1 MKGAYIHRNSQFQDL
16 CLCSV
21 KTYSQNAWVDIE
33 HNSVD
38 FRSYFNVNSNA
49 EELDCENGKFIKWGY
64 LYNGYAMQDARN
76 IANPTNGW
84 RLPNN
89 ADMESLSVP
98 YTTPSDL
105 RGTGFYNR
113 NNFYPILRT
122 GYFRKA
128 FVGNEVVST
137 NSYNFTAVPSIV
149 VLMKFN
155 EGGFPN
161 EWLATFFNDDGN
173 FVIPINETYVN
184 SESSEGIH
192 YYYAKWSNESSG
204 LVKSTVGMLNSILK
218 FDYTNIRLCRNLLP
232 SEFASIQ
239 GTYLGD
245 YVGNDGKT
253 YKTVKIYNRAWM
265 AEYLTE
271 TKYANG
277 DDIVFN
283 TTKSQIETTA
293 WINFNQKSTDSAYWS
308 KNPYGIKNWFSVLN
322 DKYTGATWFTNDIK
336 FNIE

>member
-1 MKGAYIHRNSQFQDL
+1 MKGAYIYRVANFENL

-21 KTYSQNAWVDIE
+21 KVYSQNSWVDIE

-38 FRSYFNVNSNA
+38 FRSNFKVNSNY
-49 EELDCENGKFIKWGY
+49 EELDCLNSKFIKWGY

-89 ADMESLSVP
+89 SDMVSLSKP
-98 YTTPSDL
+98 ASFPSDL

-128 FVGNEVVST
+128 FVGNEVEST
-137 NSYNFTAVPSIV
+137 NSHNFSAIPTIV
-149 VLMKFN
+149 VIMKFS

-161 EWLATFFNDDGN
+161 EWSTTFFNDDGN
-173 FVIPINETYVN
+173 FCIPINETFVN
-184 SESSEGIH
+184 SESSECIH
-192 YYYAKWSNESSG
+192 YYYAKWSNESAG
-204 LVKSTVGMLNSILK
+204 LIKSVPNMLNSILK
-218 FDYTNIRLCRNLLP
+218 FDYTNVRLCRDLLP
-232 SEFASIQ
+232 SESVLVQ
-239 GTYLGD
+239 GSFLGD

-253 YKTVKIYNRAWM
+253 YKAVKIYNRAWL

-277 DDIVFN
+277 DNIVFN

-293 WINFNQKSTDSAYWS
+293 WINFNAKSTDSAYWS
-308 KNPYGIKNWFSVLN
+308 KNPYGIKDWFNIYN